1 MRLKFHEQYQHIPA
15 CLKQHKAWLVWQF
28 KQLEDGKKPLKIPRY
43 TDGAWRK
50 GTQGSRE
57 DRQKLATFEVALST
71 MEKSKGRYK
80 GLGFAMLPEWGLVAV
95 DFDDCVVDGNPMP
108 AVEALVQDTYWEFSP
123 SGKGIRAFFKGHVRD
138 AKSIGKEVKAER
150 GFGVEFFCS
159 NGFVTITGNV
169 ALEVEMVGPDIVPLT
184 PAIMALYDE
193 ACGSKEANIENS
205 DQPIVG
211 MTDEEIKRMLES
223 WDADCDYE
231 TWLNVG
237 MAIHHETHGE
247 GFDLWHEW
255 SAQGSKYD
263 GEQDC
268 QYKWESFGRAGK
280 KSLKTIRWMINEK
293 GLDFTLENAIG
304 VGELGGKL
312 APLVD
317 MKTGQPVKSGK
328 PEGLKVKD
336 NGLIEPTMTN
346 LRAALGHPFF
356 AGWQFKK
363 DTFLLQTLVAAPG
376 AEEWRSLQDED
387 YAELMAMLERK
398 LFDRPAMEKI
408 RQAVALVARDN
419 EENSAQRWLEEVVPA
434 WDGVERIHRFAQDVL
449 GATDDEAY
457 VQAVSIYAWTAQ
469 AGRVLKPGC
478 KADMMPV
485 LIGPE
490 KVGKSTNVGMI
501 APVNH
506 MRVTLKFSDDE
517 KANAEKTVGVLVA
530 EIAELDG
537 MTRKEVGTIKD
548 FISRQ
553 EEKCRFAYARNPT
566 TIPRTFLLWGT
577 SNDEE
582 FLVSTTGN
590 RRFLPM
596 HVVGTGDKRFT
607 PEERDM
613 LWAEARDK
621 FKANGI
627 MRADE
632 ANELAE
638 PYRER
643 ARVTD
648 NWESVLQTALLESAD
663 GEGRK
668 LSEREWLT
676 VEEVLEHAF
685 GVLVGNQDKRTESR
699 AREALRR
706 NGYCQTPNQVW
717 VTVAG
722 KRVKKRVWFK
732 TNEEEDLV

>member
-1 MRLKFHEQYQHIPA
+1 MYDSLPSELK
-15 CLKQHKAWLVWQF
+15 KHKAWLVWRF
-28 KQLEDGKKPLKIPRY
+28 KPLENGKKPLKMPYY
-43 TDGAWRK
+43 TEGSWRK
-50 GTQGSRE
+50 GEHGSRD
-57 DRQKLATFEVALST
+57 DRQKLATFDAALGA
-71 MEKSKGRYK
+71 KAKGKGRYE
-80 GLGFAMLPEWGLVAV
+80 GLGFALLADWNLVAV
-95 DFDDCVVDGNPMP
+95 DFDDCVTDGEVLE
-108 AVEALVQDTYWEFSP
+108 AVYDLVKDSYWEFSP
-123 SGKGIRAFFKGHVRD
+123 SGNGVRAFFIGHVRD
-138 AKSIGKEVKAER
+138 AKSINKEVKAKR
-150 GFGVEFFCS
+150 GYGVEFFC
-159 NGFVTITGNV
+159 NAGFVTITGNV
-169 ALEVEMVGPDIVPLT
+169 SDEVELCGNQIVPLT
-184 PAIMALYDE
+184 PRIKALYDE
-193 ACGSKEANIENS
+193 AIGSRDADTDNA
-205 DQPIVG
+205 DQAVVG
-211 MTDEEIKRMLES
+211 MTDDEIKRMLES

-237 MAIHHETHGE
+237 MAIHHETRGD
-247 GFDLWHEW
+247 GFELWHEW
-255 SAQGSKYD
+255 SAQGSKYE
-263 GEQDC
+263 GQSEC
-268 QYKWESFGRAGK
+268 EYKWESFGRAGK

-293 GLDFTLENAIG
+293 GLDFTLENAVG
-304 VGELGGKL
+304 SGELGGKL

-317 MKTGQPVKSGK
+317 LKTGKTVEPGIPK
-328 PEGLKVKD
+328 GLKVGN
-336 NGLIEPTMTN
+336 NGLVEPTMTH
-346 LRAALGHPFF
+346 LRLALGHPFF
-356 AGWQFKK
+356 SGWQFKK

-376 AEEWRSLQDED
+376 ADEWRLLQDED
-387 YAELMAMLERK
+387 YAELMVMLERK

-408 RQAVALVARDN
+408 RQALALVARDN
-419 EENSAQRWLEEVVPA
+419 EENSAQHWLENIIPA

-457 VQAVSIYAWTAQ
+457 VQAVSTYAWTAH

-501 APVNH
+501 APDSH

-596 HVVGTGDKRFT
+596 HVIGTGDKRFT

-621 FKANGI
+621 FKSHGV
-627 MRADE
+627 MCADE
-632 ANELAE
+632 ANDLAI
-638 PYRER
+638 PFRDR

-648 NWESVLQTALLESAD
+648 NWESVLQTALIERTNGD
-663 GEGRK
+663 GSK
-668 LSEREWLT
+668 LGERPWLA

-685 GVLVGNQDKRTESR
+685 GVPVANQDKRVEAR
-699 AREALRR
+699 AREALKC
-706 NGYCQTPNQVW
+706 NGYVSKPMW

-722 KRVKKRVWFK
+722 KKVKKRVWIK
-732 TNEEEDLV
+732 QNEKEDLV